1 MDKLLED
8 IKKELTGFGEKGI
21 NASNVELVE
30 KLSDSYKNLL
40 TAKAMEEHG
49 GYEYSRD
56 YEINSRFNGGS
67 NNDHRGGEMRRE
79 DRYRTR
85 GSYDGRDYG
94 DYDREYRGNHGTRL
108 REHMDRMA
116 DGIDE
121 YEYGKDRYMHGGD
134 DGRMQEGLEKIM
146 YAVCMFVESAM
157 DFAETPHEK
166 EIIRKHLQKISR
178 L

>member
-49 GYEYSRD
+49 DYGYIRSYDEPGS
-56 YEINSRFNGGS
+56 SAGGGHG
-67 NNDHRGGEMRRE
+67 NYRGGEMRYE
-79 DRYRTR
+79 ESYRN
-85 GSYDGRDYG
+85 RDYG
-94 DYDREYRGNHGTRL
+94 SRGQYSNYRM
-108 REHMDRMA
+108 REHMNRIA
-116 DGIDE
+116 DGMDE
-121 YEYGKDRYMHGGD
+121 YEYGRDRYMHGGD
-134 DGRMQEGLEKIM
+134 DSRLNEGLEKIM
-146 YAVCMFVESAM
+146 YAICMFVESAM

-166 EIIRKHLQKISR
+166 EIIRKHIQKLGRI
-178 L
+178 